1 MDRTK
6 SINNAAAVKAN
17 LNCWCGDSSRGC
29 AYYTE
34 AVPHLNCF
42 KCGEQSYD
50 KEIIEEVLE
59 LNNITTEGKDYAA
72 EVKAKPVT
80 RGVFNELQDRSISKG
95 AATRYGVETLFNG
108 TQPYARSFQFK
119 DDKGGIV
126 AAKVKT
132 PDKKMFWEGDVSKAG
147 LFGQHLSPSGGKFL
161 TITEGEEDA
170 LAVYQMLKESDERFE
185 PAVVSIK
192 NGASSA
198 VKECQANWEYINSFE
213 NIIIAFDGDE
223 PGRKA
228 AAEVSRLFKY
238 RPKILTFHEC
248 KETEKGWEYKDGN
261 DYLKNGRNKD
271 FVRMWWAAD
280 QLRPK
285 GILSLKSLWGD
296 MVSKDNTTMVETPW
310 AGLNKLIRGFVTS
323 HMYVL
328 KAPPKIGKTEILH
341 EIIEHI
347 NKTTQEKCGLFL
359 LENTKKE
366 TGIKICAKRMNKLLS
381 PWELPDDLSELKK
394 THDEVSEGDRIMIFD
409 PEGDRTAENILEKM
423 TYFVKA
429 YGIRYLFLD
438 HITMLAY
445 NAEDENERRFL
456 DKLCAN
462 LKSLAVSLDVCLIVV
477 THVNDDGKTRGSRAS
492 LQLCD
497 AMFSLERDKLSEN
510 PIVKNTTHFI
520 VEDNRWGECG
530 KACSLMYNKETG
542 RLTEFDFDGALEPD
556 AKSER
561 VVNFGDDDNLLP
573 F

>member
-6 SINNAAAVKAN
+6 ITGAVKTDMS
-17 LNCWCGDSSRGC
+17 CWCGDSSRGC
-29 AYYTE
+29 AYYLEKT
-34 AVPHLNCF
+34 PHLHCH
-42 KCGEQSYD
+42 KCNEQSYD

-59 LNNITTEGKDYAA
+59 LNNTGDTKEYVA
-72 EVKAKPVT
+72 EVKPKAVT
-80 RGVFNELQDRSISKG
+80 RGVFNDLQDRGINKAS
-95 AATRYGVETLFNG
+95 ATRYSVETLYTG
-108 TQPYARSFQFK
+108 DQAWARSFQFK
-119 DDKGGIV
+119 DDKGHVV
-126 AAKVKT
+126 ASKVKT

-170 LAVYQMLKESDERFE
+170 CSVYQMLKESDERFE

-228 AAEVSRLFKY
+228 ATEVSRLFKY
-238 RPKILTFHEC
+238 RPKVLTFHEC
-248 KETEKGWEYKDGN
+248 KETDSGWQFKDGN
-261 DYLKNGRNKD
+261 DYLKAGRGKD

-296 MVSKDNTTMVETPW
+296 MVSKDNTTMVTTPW
-310 AGLNKLIRGFVTS
+310 EGLNKLIRGLVTS
-323 HMYVL
+323 HMYIL

-341 EIIEHI
+341 EFIEHI
-347 NKTTQEKCGLFL
+347 NKTTKEKCGLFL

-366 TGIKICAKRMNKLLS
+366 TGIKLCAKRMNKQIS
-381 PWELPDDLSELKK
+381 PWDLPEDLTELKK
-394 THDEVSEGDRIMIFD
+394 VHEELSEDDRIMIFD

-462 LKSLAVSLDVCLIVV
+462 LKSLAVSLDVCLIAV

-510 PIVKNTTHFI
+510 PVVKNTTHFV

-542 RLTEFDFDGALEPD
+542 RLTEFDFDMALEPEVN
-556 AKSER
+556 SER
-561 VVNFGDDDNLLP
+561 VVDFKVDGKDGLP
-573 F
+573 W